1 MKKVVLIM
9 IGLLAYAGVAGAENK
24 IDPVFERIDD
34 LLTRVE
40 SGVSLNSY
48 AETLAQIKSEYKKAQ
63 TAEGTAYNPLLTD
76 RMKLAL
82 HHLDNYAY
90 VWKGQEIEGYRYIP
104 YYTKMLSEY
113 SAASGC
119 AESTRTGTVYS
130 ISCVKKIIFAELAD
144 TVGKAKS
151 AHTNGW

>member
-1 MKKVVLIM
+1 MKKVILMMV
-9 IGLLAYAGVAGAENK
+9 GLLVYAGVAGAENK

-63 TAEGTAYNPLLTD
+63 TAEGTVYNPLLTD
-76 RMKLAL
+76 RMKEVMR
-82 HHLDNYAY
+82 HLDNYAQVWRFQEVDKFAY
-90 VWKGQEIEGYRYIP
+90 VAIGPK
-104 YYTKMLSEY
+104 LSEY
-113 SAASGC
+113 SQAKSCPSSKFG
-119 AESTRTGTVYS
+119 YS
-130 ISCVKKIIFAELAD
+130 IPCIKKVITDELSDII
-144 TVGKAKS
+144 GKAKS

>member
-1 MKKVVLIM
+1 MKYFVLM
-9 IGLLAYAGVAGAENK
+9 IVGLLGYVSVACAESK

-63 TAEGTAYNPLLTD
+63 SDESSVYNPLLTD
-76 RMKLAL
+76 RMKEVMR
-82 HHLDNYAY
+82 HLDNYAQ
-90 VWKGQEIEGYRYIP
+90 VWRMQEVDGY
-104 YYTKMLSEY
+104 KMVAIGPKLSEY
-113 SAASGC
+113 SQVRSCPSNKLG
-119 AESTRTGTVYS
+119 YS
-130 ISCVKKIIFAELAD
+130 IPCIKKVISDELNDII
-144 TVGKAKS
+144 GKAKS